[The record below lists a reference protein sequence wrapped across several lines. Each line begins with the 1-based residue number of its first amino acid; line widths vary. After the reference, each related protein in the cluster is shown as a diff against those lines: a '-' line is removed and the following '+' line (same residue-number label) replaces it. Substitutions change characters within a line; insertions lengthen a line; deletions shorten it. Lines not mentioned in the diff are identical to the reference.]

1 MKKSISTLLVLV
13 LALSLAAC
21 GSEGGAVY
29 VQSVSS
35 LMNMSGMAPGDKF
48 VGMVVSENVAE
59 IKKDADKTVAS
70 LLVKEGD
77 DVKEGQEL
85 FSYDTDELQL
95 SLDKLQ
101 LEKEQLNASIQSYKT
116 QIAQLEKD
124 RDRAGSRDK
133 LQYTIQIQTNQ
144 LDLKESE
151 LKLKT
156 KEAEV
161 ARAEHL
167 LENATVLSPV
177 DGRITSISENG
188 SDNYGNPLPYIT
200 IQQAGAYRIK
210 GVLNELQRGAVMEGD
225 RVRMESRTDAGAF
238 WLGTVTLVDYENP
251 SQGNNNNYGMMSDEM
266 TSSSKYPFYV
276 ELDSSDGLLLGQHLY
291 ISTDTGE
298 GSTAAVTL
306 SGAFVCYDEDGSTYV
321 WAENGRG
328 KLEKRSVSLGEY
340 NPMRDTFDVLEG
352 LTVDDYIA
360 FPDMEICKN
369 GVPVT
374 HTQAQSTEPVEIM
387 ED

>member
-1 MKKSISTLLVLV
+1 MKKSISLLLVLV
-13 LALSLAAC
+13 LALSLTAC
-21 GSEGGAVY
+21 GSEDGAVY
-29 VQSVSS
+29 VQSVKS

-59 IKKDADKTVAS
+59 IKKDADKSVDS

-95 SLDKLQ
+95 SLDKLK
-101 LEKEQLNASIQSYKT
+101 LEKEQLEASIQSYKT

-156 KEAEV
+156 KDAEV

-188 SDNYGNPLPYIT
+188 SDNYGNPLPYMT
-200 IQQAGAYRIK
+200 IQQAGAYRVK
-210 GVLNELQRGAVMEGD
+210 GVLNELQRGAVMEGT
-225 RVRMESRTDAGAF
+225 RVRMESRTSSGAS

-251 SQGNNNNYGMMSDEM
+251 SQGNNNNYGMTSDEM
-266 TSSSKYPFYV
+266 SSSSKYPFYV

-291 ISTDTGE
+291 ISIDTGE

-328 KLEKRSVSLGEY
+328 KLEKRNVTLGEY
-340 NPMRDTFDVLEG
+340 NPMRDTFDVLSG
-352 LTVDDYIA
+352 LTADDYIA
-360 FPDMEICKN
+360 FPDMELCKP
-369 GVPVT
+369 GVSVT
-374 HTQAQSTEPVEIM
+374 HTQPQSAEAPEIM
-387 ED
+387 EE